1 MSTSPKECSICV
13 MKQLTFFV
21 LKFSYDVRQVGTRMD
36 ITSVEL
42 KTDNCSISANTRSRK
57 NVAWAGT
64 AGLNTKV
71 VVSVSN
77 FETVSRLFLT
87 SRSHLNTITPMSR
100 SRH

>member
-1 MSTSPKECSICV
+1 
-13 MKQLTFFV
+13 
-21 LKFSYDVRQVGTRMD
+21 MD

-42 KTDNCSISANTRSRK
+42 KTENCSISANTRSQK

-77 FETVSRLFLT
+77 FETVSRLFFNISVSSQYHHSNVSVSTLKGLGLIAI
-87 SRSHLNTITPMSR
+87 SRL
-100 SRH
+100 